1 MYEVTVI
8 YDDKMEDTIIC
19 ESKPTFDVD
28 GGFVFV
34 NCGKGQS
41 LSLNVDNLF
50 KVKVKYPIPTVMPN
64 FKHSIDINYNTD
76 TEDVELL
83 FTPSTVDVSIE
94 GEDDGFTPVILVKEC
109 DNVFRVINSTFLKS
123 IKVTNYS
130 EKDK

>member
-8 YDDKMEDTIIC
+8 YDDKNEDTIIC

-34 NCGKGQS
+34 ECGKGQS
-41 LSLNVDNLF
+41 LSLNIDNFTKL
-50 KVKVKYPIPTVMPN
+50 KVKYPLPTVMPA
-64 FKHSIDINYNTD
+64 FKYSININYDTE

-83 FTPSTVDVSIE
+83 FSPSTVDVSIE
-94 GEDDGFTPVILVKEC
+94 GEDDGYTPVILVKEGE
-109 DNVFRVINSTFLKS
+109 NVCRVINSTYLKS
-123 IKVTNYS
+123 IKVTTYS